1 MNHNNQEIITITS
14 KWYTDYTLNMLLSL
28 QEISLSNI
36 VNVYCLDNESYEQIN
51 EKGFN
56 GIKIDTE
63 YKITTSPTQFGTYE
77 FNTFMYYKMKV
88 MRDALKQNKKILYTD
103 GDVVF
108 KKNKFLE
115 YMDNSINCDLLAI
128 KDFNVE
134 NPQKI
139 SICAGFMYLKSNLR
153 IRKIINPKIIS
164 KNNFKIQDQEIIN
177 SKKKWFNYEY
187 LPQEDYCNGSFYMKN
202 SKELNPTV
210 IHFNYIVGDN
220 KKDIMKKYN
229 SWYL

>member
-1 MNHNNQEIITITS
+1 
-14 KWYTDYTLNMLLSL
+14 
-28 QEISLSNI
+28 
-36 VNVYCLDNESYEQIN
+36 
-51 EKGFN
+51 
-56 GIKIDTE
+56 
-63 YKITTSPTQFGTYE
+63 
-77 FNTFMYYKMKV
+77 
-88 MRDALKQNKKILYTD
+88 
-103 GDVVF
+103 
-108 KKNKFLE
+108 
-115 YMDNSINCDLLAI
+115 
-128 KDFNVE
+128 
-134 NPQKI
+134 
-139 SICAGFMYLKSNLR
+139 MYLKSNLR

-187 LPQEDYCNGSFYMKN
+187 LPQEDYCNGSFYIKN

>member
-1 MNHNNQEIITITS
+1 MSHNNQEIITITS

-63 YKITTSPTQFGTYE
+63 YSITTSPTQFGTYE

-108 KKNKFLE
+108 KKSKFLE
-115 YMDNSINCDLLAI
+115 RGPFLY
-128 KDFNVE
+128 
-134 NPQKI
+134 
-139 SICAGFMYLKSNLR
+139 
-153 IRKIINPKIIS
+153 RKYTKREYCPFS
-164 KNNFKIQDQEIIN
+164 A
-177 SKKKWFNYEY
+177 KWFH
-187 LPQEDYCNGSFYMKN
+187 CNS
-202 SKELNPTV
+202 
-210 IHFNYIVGDN
+210 
-220 KKDIMKKYN
+220 
-229 SWYL
+229 

>member
-1 MNHNNQEIITITS
+1 MTLNKQEIITITS
-14 KWYTDYTLNMLLSL
+14 KWYIEYTLNMLFSL
-28 QEISLSNI
+28 NELNLSNI

-51 EKGFN
+51 ERGYN
-56 GIKIDTE
+56 GKKIDTK
-63 YKITTSPTQFGTYE
+63 YKITTSPTQFGTNE

-88 MRDALKQNKKILYTD
+88 IRDALKQNKEILYTD

-108 KKNKFLE
+108 KKKNFLQ
-115 YMDNSINCDLLAI
+115 YLDNSFNCDLLAI

-134 NPQKI
+134 NPQKT
-139 SICAGFMYLKSNLR
+139 SICAGFMYLKSNLK
-153 IRKIINPKIIS
+153 IKKIINPKIIS

-177 SKKKWFNYEY
+177 SKRKWINFEF
-187 LPQEDYCNGSFYMKN
+187 LSQEDYCNGSFYMKN
-202 SKELNPTV
+202 NKILNPTV

-220 KKDIMKKYN
+220 KKDVMKKYN